1 MQIKDSSERI
11 FNFSSGPAVLPL
23 PVLEQAREELLSI
36 GGSGM
41 SVMEISHRSK
51 IFDGILD
58 SARQGVKDLLAVPDN
73 YQILFLQGGASL
85 QFNMVPMNFLPAGS
99 SADFVV
105 TGVWGKKAAA
115 EARRCGNVNIV
126 FDSEETGYT
135 GIPAQEELKFDP
147 AARYI
152 HYVSNETIDGV
163 EFRDDLEGGVT
174 PVVCDSSSNIMS
186 KPINVSRYSM
196 IYAGAQKNIGP
207 SGIALVIISDEMLER
222 VPPNMPKMLDYRYH
236 AENGSRGN
244 TPNTFGIYIIDLV
257 CKWLREKG
265 GLAAMRRENETKAKI
280 LYDALDKS
288 DGYYRGR
295 AERNARS
302 LMNITFTLSSTE
314 LEEKFCAEAATQ
326 GLDGLKGHRSVGGIR
341 ASIYNAFPK
350 EGVETLVA
358 FMNEFAQ
365 RNG

>member
-1 MQIKDSSERI
+1 MQVKTSSERI
-11 FNFSSGPAVLPL
+11 FNFSSGPAMLPL
-23 PVLEQAREELLSI
+23 PVLEQARDELLSI
-36 GGSGM
+36 NGSGM

-51 IFDGILD
+51 IFDKILD
-58 SARQGVKDLLAVPDN
+58 DARRGIKDILSVPDN

-99 SADFVV
+99 SADFVI
-105 TGVWGKKAAA
+105 TGIWGKKAAA
-115 EARRCGNVNIV
+115 EARRCGNVNTV
-126 FDSEETGYT
+126 YDSEADSFTT
-135 GIPAQEELKFDP
+135 IPKQEELKFDRE
-147 AARYI
+147 ARYI

-163 EFRDDLEGGVT
+163 EFSYDLDGGIM
-174 PVVCDSSSNIMS
+174 PVVCDASSNILS
-186 KPINVSRYSM
+186 KPIDISKYSM

-207 SGIALVIISDEMLER
+207 AGVTLVIISDEMLER
-222 VPPNMPKMLDYRYH
+222 VPAGQHKMLDYRYH

-257 CKWLREKG
+257 CGWLKEKG
-265 GLAAMRRENETKAKI
+265 GLAAMQHENEAKAKL

-295 AERNARS
+295 AERDARS
-302 LMNITFTLSSTE
+302 LMNVTFNLPAAE
-314 LEEKFCAEAATQ
+314 LEEKFCEEALAQ
-326 GLDGLKGHRSVGGIR
+326 GLDGLRGHRSVGGIR

-350 EGVETLVA
+350 EGVEKLVD
-358 FMNEFAQ
+358 FMNDFAG